1 MESSKQEYLLPSEL
15 FKGNY
20 NSMVLQGY
28 WRSHWC
34 LLKTSSQKYF
44 WSSWFCF
51 SWGVCLRFFV
61 CLFSPLCWHGRV
73 FPPSIIF
80 RYLFIYKA
88 LSYSECIVCNAFL
101 IMIPVSALSWQ
112 MSVYKRESIPR
123 KHGSSLSLLL

>member
-34 LLKTSSQKYF
+34 LLKTSTQKYF

-51 SWGVCLRFFV
+51 SWGDVFEVF
-61 CLFSPLCWHGRV
+61 CLFV
-73 FPPSIIF
+73 FSSLLTWKGFPSFNYFQI
-80 RYLFIYKA
+80 FIYKA